1 MIEKRDA
8 TEIEEKPAEEK
19 LLTVE
24 QDYDTELIRAFQ
36 KTVNKV
42 KKQFGI
48 TWLEPSL
55 MTLHIFAVMLVKENL
70 INAAM
75 YDAIMDDVKPALS
88 GAMDIQ
94 I

>member
-1 MIEKRDA
+1 MIEKRNA
-8 TEIEEKPAEEK
+8 TETEEKPAEEK

-36 KTVNKV
+36 KAVNKV

-55 MTLHIFAVMLVKENL
+55 MALHILAVMLVKENL